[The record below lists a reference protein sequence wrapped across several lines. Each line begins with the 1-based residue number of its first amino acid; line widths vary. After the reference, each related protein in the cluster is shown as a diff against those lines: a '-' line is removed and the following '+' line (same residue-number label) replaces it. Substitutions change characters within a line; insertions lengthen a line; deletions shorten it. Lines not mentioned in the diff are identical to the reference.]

1 MTEPDPAEVEQHK
14 RLWTT
19 EKSDWLLVAD
29 ESDSELRI
37 INISREY
44 PEATVFIDDGLATA
58 VRQRIQE
65 AGIPVVTWNDMM
77 KAHQRRLAE
86 Q

>member
-1 MTEPDPAEVEQHK
+1 MTEPDPTEVEQYK
-14 RLWTT
+14 SLWTT

-29 ESDSELRI
+29 ESDSEPPI

-44 PEATVFIDDGLATA
+44 PEATVFTDDGLATA
-58 VRQRIQE
+58 LRQRMQE
-65 AGIPVVTWNDMM
+65 AGIPVVTWNDVM
-77 KAHQRRLAE
+77 KAHQRRRAE